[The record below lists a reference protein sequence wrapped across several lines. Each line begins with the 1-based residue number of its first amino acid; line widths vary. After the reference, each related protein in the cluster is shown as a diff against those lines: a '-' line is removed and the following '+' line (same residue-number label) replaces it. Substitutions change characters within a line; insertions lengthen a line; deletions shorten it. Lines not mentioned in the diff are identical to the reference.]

1 MNKEIVYVTESE
13 ENEEQA
19 ELFFDALA
27 DIANIVENKELS
39 LKNWNKIKKIIER
52 AGL

>member
-1 MNKEIVYVTESE
+1 MNKNIEYITESE
-13 ENEEQA
+13 ENEETV
-19 ELFFDALA
+19 ELYFDALA
-27 DIANIVENKELS
+27 DIADIVENKELS